1 MHAKANRV
9 KIVSIE
15 DYDGENSAVN
25 VDNSGQKFSTASTI
39 VSDVECPTYI
49 STMPWWTGACDN
61 VLASGG
67 SPVSKYKWEIPRYTV
82 WG

>member
-39 VSDVECPTYI
+39 VSDV
-49 STMPWWTGACDN
+49 
-61 VLASGG
+61 
-67 SPVSKYKWEIPRYTV
+67 
-82 WG
+82 